1 MNYIVYIVVG
11 IPAEPPRKGLKYTT
25 TRMIPRTCHQKE
37 HQNITKHQ
45 NHLKHKNQNL
55 DVLVDR
61 NSLHF
66 FLLRSQATK
75 NSFLFSFS
83 KTYLYYVSLFIII
96 SNLRW
101 NYGNIKRI
109 RKQKTFTR
117 KIKKFERRRFTRR
130 FVDYIR
136 CRWSSYVSKILC

>member
-61 NSLHF
+61 NSFFRSIRSQVTKHSFSFDF
-66 FLLRSQATK
+66 FL
-75 NSFLFSFS
+75 
-83 KTYLYYVSLFIII
+83 TYLYYAQIIYI
-96 SNLRW
+96 VNIV
-101 NYGNIKRI
+101 NIEVEQHGNIPKGWNDSCAEICNKKR
-109 RKQKTFTR
+109 TEAH
-117 KIKKFERRRFTRR
+117 IK
-130 FVDYIR
+130 
-136 CRWSSYVSKILC
+136 